1 MTVTKTTR
9 EHIEELVHRYA
20 DAVGHRNADQWIS
33 TWAEDAKWVLGP
45 GRDVS
50 GREDILGLWKRAIS
64 NFSSVVQN
72 VLNGAVEVDEN
83 AGTATGR
90 WYIMEHFKR
99 ASGEP
104 GILLAYYDDTYARV
118 AGQWQ
123 FASRELVRHYMG
135 APDLTGEFAFVF

>member
-9 EHIEELVHRYA
+9 EHLEELVHRYA

-33 TWAEDAKWVLGP
+33 TWAEDAQWVLGP
-45 GRDVS
+45 GRDVH
-50 GREDILGLWKRAIS
+50 GREDILALWRRAIS

-90 WYIMEHFKR
+90 WYIMEHFR
-99 ASGEP
+99 RSSGEP
-104 GILLAYYDDTYARV
+104 GILLAYYDDSYVRV
-118 AGQWQ
+118 GPHWQ
-123 FASRELVRHYMG
+123 FSSRELVRHYMG
-135 APDLTGEFAFVF
+135 APDLSGEFAFVF

>member
-50 GREDILGLWKRAIS
+50 GRDDILALWRRAIG

-118 AGQWQ
+118 GGQWQ